1 MLETLPRSDGAT
13 MIQPQPALQRQLS
26 SLFEQLPLGLCI
38 FSATDQLSYANAL
51 AYEWLGEACHI
62 GMPRHEV
69 AALLGPGGTEIIAEM
84 TAGKGVAVAGSL
96 LLEVTVR
103 PSPEGLTWVIQ
114 DVSAE
119 LRLRSQLAEHASV
132 LAHSHEAFIIIDRT
146 GTIRY
151 ANQHAERERGFAP
164 NGMVGMHI
172 SALERVSSP
181 SYHDPKAQT
190 RDDVRLRC
198 EEVVASG
205 GVLRYNA
212 LHRRQD
218 GGEIPVEV
226 NLRPHKM
233 SNETVLLLAA
243 RDDSRRIMHLQ
254 ALLQAKGE
262 AETANRA
269 KSAFLAITS
278 HELRTPLTGI
288 IGFCELLQ
296 MEFTDA
302 PPDVADRCGKYLKL
316 ISESSQSLQRIISD
330 IVDLAKIEARTIEI
344 RPGTVD
350 PEHALDIVCQMWT
363 ARAAEKGLALRRTPS
378 TGDHVRVSTDAQRL
392 RQMLDNLISNAIKFT
407 ERGTV
412 EIGID
417 YQAEGV
423 VFQILD
429 TGCGIDAA
437 LREHIFEA
445 FWQAED
451 HHTRV
456 SGGNGLGLYISASI
470 ANLLGGRVWLAD
482 SSPSGSDFR
491 LRIPRAV
498 AARTSGRMLKSDAWL
513 RPMSSAP
520 K

>member
-1 MLETLPRSDGAT
+1 MKQLLNDLLPQFGGLIER
-13 MIQPQPALQRQLS
+13 
-26 SLFEQLPLGLCI
+26 LPLGICL
-38 FSATDQLSYANAL
+38 FSSADCLTYVNAFAL
-51 AYEWLGEACHI
+51 TWLGEDCRI
-62 GMPRHEV
+62 GMPRREV
-69 AALLGPGGTEIIAEM
+69 AALLGPGGSELIAEM
-84 TAGKGVAVAGSL
+84 HEGKGVAVAGSL
-96 LLEVTVR
+96 LLEVTVH
-103 PSPEGLTWVIQ
+103 PAPQGLTWVIQ

-151 ANQHAERERGFAP
+151 ANQHAERERGFTP
-164 NGMVGMHI
+164 NGMVGLQI
-172 SALERVSSP
+172 AALERVSSP
-181 SYHDPKAQT
+181 SYHDPKIQS

-198 EEVVASG
+198 EEVVTSG
-205 GVLRYNA
+205 GLLRYHA

-243 RDDSRRIMHLQ
+243 RDDSRRLMHLQ

-350 PEHALDIVCQMWT
+350 PEHTLDIVCQMWA
-363 ARAAEKGLALRRTPS
+363 ARAADKGLTLRRTPS
-378 TGDHVRVSTDAQRL
+378 TGTHTRVSTDAQRL
-392 RQMLDNLISNAIKFT
+392 RQMLDNLVSNAIKFT
-407 ERGTV
+407 ERGAVDITI
-412 EIGID
+412 E

-423 VFQILD
+423 QFQIRD

-482 SSPSGSDFR
+482 SSAAGSEFR

-513 RPMSSAP
+513 RPVSSAP
-520 K
+520 N